1 LHKTAKI
8 FLILFA
14 FVFSNIQAQSG
25 VLQKGENLTYVVR
38 YGFIKLGEVTFH
50 LTDSFTEDSSK
61 IYTANA
67 TMKSYE
73 GIPFVGINYTFET
86 MMKQIRGQVV
96 SIEFHSSDFKEE
108 HGEKYKVNSD
118 YYFLYDSN
126 FIKVNKYRTNPSGVY
141 QYDMTDKKFPIG
153 KGEYYQDGLSMFY
166 NARLAS
172 LKKSSESRKNTLVFV
187 NEKESSLKYSFN
199 FTRDAVSGDLVDYD
213 MASIKIAGV
222 ADFVGVLGVTGEFE
236 AWLSDDDARVPLK
249 AKFNIMIG
257 SVTLELSS
265 YTRSGWTPPRYSN

>member
-1 LHKTAKI
+1 MHKTAKI

-14 FVFSNIQAQSG
+14 FVFSNIQAQSR
-25 VLQKGENLTYVVR
+25 VLQKGEDLIYVVR

-86 MMKQIRGQVV
+86 MMKQIKGQVV
-96 SIEFHSSDFKEE
+96 SIEFHSSDFKEQ
-108 HGEKYKVNSD
+108 HGEKYKVNTD
-118 YYFLYDSN
+118 CYFLYDSN
-126 FIKVNKYRTNPSGVY
+126 FIKVNKYRTNSSGVY
-141 QYDMTDKKFPIG
+141 QYDMTDKKFPITQ
-153 KGEYYQDGLSMFY
+153 GEYYQDGLSMFY

-172 LKKSSESRKNTLVFV
+172 LKKSSESRRNTLVFV

-199 FTRDAVSGDLVDYD
+199 FARDAVSGDLVDYD
-213 MASIKIAGV
+213 MAAIKIAGV
-222 ADFVGVLGVTGEFE
+222 ADFVGVLGLTGEFE
-236 AWLSDDDARVPLK
+236 AWLSDDEARVPLK

-265 YTRSGWTPPRYSN
+265 YTRSGWTPPRYSI